1 MKWFSRSV
9 GCFQIIYYNISF
21 FFHYKLSNIYVRML
35 VWFSVYWSIFSVF
48 FCNFF
53 FTFKSSC
60 SSLECFRSSWYS
72 LRLHM
77 LLVHCCLGCQFGP
90 LGIVIVNRKTAH
102 NLQLRIEITF
112 TMLWVFLFHIQRNL
126 CTWNPSTNYWFET
139 I

>member
-21 FFHYKLSNIYVRML
+21 FSSNIYVRML

-90 LGIVIVNRKTAH
+90 LGIIIVNRKTAN